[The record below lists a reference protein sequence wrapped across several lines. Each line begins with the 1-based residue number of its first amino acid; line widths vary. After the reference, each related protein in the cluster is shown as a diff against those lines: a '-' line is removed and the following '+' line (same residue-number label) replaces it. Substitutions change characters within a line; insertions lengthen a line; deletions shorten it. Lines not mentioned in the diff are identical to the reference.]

1 MLGSD
6 EEAVSARHSETEP
19 WGGECQK
26 PKRKVE
32 RGTVLSEVGSVHDG
46 GRGGGPI
53 DSERSRMLGEGSTG
67 RGTGFRG
74 GEGGWD

>member
-6 EEAVSARHSETEP
+6 EEAVSARHSEIAP

-32 RGTVLSEVGSVHDG
+32 RRTVLSEVGSVHDG
-46 GRGGGPI
+46 GRGGG
-53 DSERSRMLGEGSTG
+53 GQ
-67 RGTGFRG
+67 
-74 GEGGWD
+74 